1 MAHLLETKG
10 LTKKFGNF
18 VANSKVDLWCD
29 GGVVTSLLGENGA
42 GKSTLMKTIYGM
54 QAPDEGE
61 ILFKGQ
67 PVTFKSPRDA
77 IARGIQMVHQ
87 HFMLIEE
94 LTVAENIVMGKEP
107 KMYGLFDRKEAERQI
122 VEIADTYGFRINPAE
137 RVCNLSVGEK
147 QRVEIIKALYH
158 GAMLLI
164 LDEPTAVLTPQETEG
179 LFKVI
184 RRLKE
189 EGKAVIIITHKLHET
204 MEIADEIFVL
214 RHGVMGG
221 HIRKEDTSPY
231 ELTRMMVDHE
241 PKEFTKEE
249 TEPGEE
255 ALCVENL
262 TYTDNS
268 GTRILNDLE
277 LKVRGGEIYG
287 IAGIEG
293 NGQLEF
299 MEIVSGIIKGWR
311 GNIRIFGSDVKK
323 KSTREI
329 IQMGVSCVHSD
340 RMDRGLLL
348 ELDVPSNVL
357 LGNQFGGMARGR
369 RGLID
374 YKKLSCMADNIFG
387 HYQVSPA
394 NKSLALQRFS
404 GGNQQKIIIGRE
416 FLRHPRLAV
425 IAHPTRGVDIG
436 VCEIIRQS
444 IVDLKKSGTAI
455 ILITAD
461 FDELFQ
467 LSDRI
472 GVMYEGH
479 IVTEGPGEEYTP
491 TRLGLYM
498 GGGTEDEHEKMC

>member
-1 MAHLLETKG
+1 MAHLLETKN

-18 VANSKVDLWCD
+18 VANSKVDFWCD

-54 QAPDEGE
+54 QPPDEGE
-61 ILFKGQ
+61 ILFEGR
-67 PVTFKSPRDA
+67 PVVFKSPRDA
-77 IARGIQMVHQ
+77 IAKGIQMVHQ

-107 KMYGLFDRKEAERQI
+107 RKYGLYDRKEAERLI
-122 VEIADTYGFRINPAE
+122 CEIRDTYGFMINPGE

-158 GAMLLI
+158 GATLLI

-179 LFKVI
+179 LFRVI
-184 RRLKE
+184 KRLKE

-221 HIRKEDTSPY
+221 HIRKVDTSPY

-241 PKEFTKEE
+241 PKKFEKAVV
-249 TEPGEE
+249 EPGEE
-255 ALCVENL
+255 ALSVESL
-262 TYTDNS
+262 THVDS
-268 GTRILNDLE
+268 RGTKVLNDLK
-277 LKVRGGEIYG
+277 LKVRCGEIYG

-299 MEIVSGIIKGWR
+299 LESVSGIIKGWS
-311 GNIRIFGSDVKK
+311 GSINVYGTDVAQ

-329 IQMGVSCVHSD
+329 IQMGVACVHSD

-348 ELDVPSNVL
+348 NLDVSSNLL
-357 LGNQFGGMARGR
+357 LGNQFGSLARNK

-374 YKKLSCMADNIFG
+374 HKKLSSMADEIFA
-387 HYQVSPA
+387 HYQVSPP

-416 FLRHPRLAV
+416 FFRQPRLV
-425 IAHPTRGVDIG
+425 MIAHPTRGVDIG

-444 IVDLKKSGTAI
+444 IVELKRSGAAI
-455 ILITAD
+455 VLITAD

-479 IVTEGPGEEYTP
+479 IVTEGPAGEYTP
-491 TRLGLYM
+491 ARLGLYM
-498 GGGTEDEHEKMC
+498 GGGTEDEHEKMH